1 MGREPIGPRQHFCF
15 CLALLILFSGCTLFQ
30 ESNRRRELRETL
42 NAGQTL
48 FGQGDYNGS
57 LKAFQNVIVLAQ
69 DQPPADVATY
79 HLGLIYA
86 SPRNPNRDRQKALG
100 LFDRLIARYPD
111 SQWTEEA
118 KIWVGVLNEA
128 DESTQEIEKSKNII
142 EKSREELEKSRLAAE
157 KSKQE
162 IEKSRIE
169 LDKSKQEIEK
179 IKQLLEKSK
188 QVDIEIEQKRRSRGR

>member
-1 MGREPIGPRQHFCF
+1 
-15 CLALLILFSGCTLFQ
+15 
-30 ESNRRRELRETL
+30 LRETL

-48 FGQGDYNGS
+48 FVQGDYSGS
-57 LKAFQNVIVLAQ
+57 LKAFQSVIVLAQ
-69 DQPPADVATY
+69 EQPPADVATY

-86 SPRNPNRDRQKALG
+86 SPKNPNRDRYKALG

-111 SQWTEEA
+111 SGWTEQA

-128 DESTQEIEKSKNII
+128 EESTQEIEKSKQVI
-142 EKSREELEKSRLAAE
+142 ENSRDELEKNRLAAE

-162 IEKSRIE
+162 IDKSRLE
-169 LDKSKQEIEK
+169 LERSKQEIEK

-188 QVDIEIEQKRRSRGR
+188 QVDIEIEQKRRGRGR

>member
-1 MGREPIGPRQHFCF
+1 MGREPNGPRQHFCF
-15 CLALLILFSGCTLFQ
+15 CLALLILFSGCSLFQ

-48 FGQGDYNGS
+48 FVQGDYSGS

-79 HLGLIYA
+79 HLGLIYV
-86 SPRNPNRDRQKALG
+86 SPRNPNRDRRKALG

-111 SQWTEEA
+111 SRWTEEA

-128 DESTQEIEKSKNII
+128 EESTQEIEKSKDVI
-142 EKSREELEKSRLAAE
+142 EKSRLAAE

-162 IEKSRIE
+162 IDKSRLELEKSR
-169 LDKSKQEIEK
+169 
-179 IKQLLEKSK
+179 
-188 QVDIEIEQKRRSRGR
+188 

>member
-1 MGREPIGPRQHFCF
+1 M
-15 CLALLILFSGCTLFQ
+15 LLSGCSLFQ

-48 FGQGDYNGS
+48 FVQGDYSGS
-57 LKAFQNVIVLAQ
+57 QKAFQSVIALAQ

-79 HLGLIYA
+79 HLGLIYV
-86 SPRNPNRDRQKALG
+86 SPKNPNRDRHKALG
-100 LFDRLIARYPD
+100 LFDRLIAQYPD
-111 SQWTEEA
+111 SRWTEEA

-128 DESTQEIEKSKNII
+128 EESTQEIEKSKQVI
-142 EKSREELEKSRLAAE
+142 EKSRDDLEQTRLAAE

-162 IEKSRIE
+162 IDKSRLE
-169 LDKSKQEIEK
+169 LERSKQEIEK

-188 QVDIEIEQKRRSRGR
+188 QVDIEIEQKRRGRGR